1 MFDALQ
7 TDRLFGERERERE
20 EEEEEERG
28 VREHVKNGANIGI
41 NLGTVEVAA
50 STKFIRRDIPI
61 RYHVAN

>member
-1 MFDALQ
+1 MFNALQ
-7 TDRLFGERERERE
+7 TDRLFGEGERGREGEREG
-20 EEEEEERG
+20 RG
-28 VREHVKNGANIGI
+28 DREHVKNRANIEI

>member
-1 MFDALQ
+1 MFNALQ
-7 TDRLFGERERERE
+7 TDRLFGEG
-20 EEEEEERG
+20 ERG
-28 VREHVKNGANIGI
+28 REGKREGRGDREHVKNRANIGI

>member
-1 MFDALQ
+1 MFNALQ
-7 TDRLFGERERERE
+7 TDRLFGEREREGGREREKE
-20 EEEEEERG
+20 EETENT
-28 VREHVKNGANIGI
+28 VKNRANIGI